1 MDLCRLSG
9 DLKLSLPL
17 YKFVST
23 PKWRRLVAAED
34 RFYSRAIALCDEAML
49 ALNTAMEEGTI
60 RDDQYYFLS
69 YLLSRPALSLKDVTV
84 ICLSLFSDGLS
95 TTTPTL
101 MFNLHCLAAW
111 PEVQQKVYDEVQ
123 EYFPKQDEPVTP
135 NSLSNMQYLKA
146 FVKETFR
153 CGNNIL

>member
-1 MDLCRLSG
+1 M
-9 DLKLSLPL
+9 
-17 YKFVST
+17 
-23 PKWRRLVAAED
+23 AAED
-34 RFYSRAIALCDEAML
+34 KFYSKAIALCDEAML

-60 RDDQYYFLS
+60 RDHQYYFLS

-111 PEVQQKVYDEVQ
+111 PEVQ
-123 EYFPKQDEPVTP
+123 
-135 NSLSNMQYLKA
+135 
-146 FVKETFR
+146 
-153 CGNNIL
+153 